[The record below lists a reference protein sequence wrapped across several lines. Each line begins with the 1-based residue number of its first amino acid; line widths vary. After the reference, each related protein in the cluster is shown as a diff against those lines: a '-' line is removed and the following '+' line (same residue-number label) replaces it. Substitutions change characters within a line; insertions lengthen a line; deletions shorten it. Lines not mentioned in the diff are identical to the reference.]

1 MYCSNVYLFVR
12 SCLNMLSKG
21 GNSTDTVATAATV
34 EAGVAVDSVAGADVD
49 KEEIPSDE
57 YRDKSLSMIEIY
69 NPVNNGKHDGET

>member
-1 MYCSNVYLFVR
+1 
-12 SCLNMLSKG
+12 MLSKG